1 MSEIVT
7 KSSTSLMNNNTPKPT
22 PYPRSQ
28 KPCSFFAQGS
38 CKHGDDCRFSHIL
51 APINPSVGAPPPVMI
66 TIPFGQPVFS
76 IDVEC
81 VASGTTHN
89 ARSIA
94 QVALVDEWSRPV
106 FNVFIKQDLPVVSYI
121 SELTGLSKEILD
133 QYGLPLGK
141 NTRKSSQ
148 IHFLTFFFCFS

>member
-1 MSEIVT
+1 MSEILAD
-7 KSSTSLMNNNTPKPT
+7 STLNFGVPKT
-22 PYPRSQ
+22 GGPYPPNQ

-38 CKHGDDCRFSHIL
+38 CRHGSKCKFSHVL
-51 APINPSVGAPPPVMI
+51 APVISNLAAPPPVI
-66 TIPFGQPVFS
+66 INIPQGQPVFS

-94 QVALVDEWSRPV
+94 QVALVDEWSRPI

-121 SELTGLSKEILD
+121 TELTGLSKEILD

-141 NTRKSSQ
+141 
-148 IHFLTFFFCFS
+148 